1 MLPKIRFKK
10 VKPFPKYYI
19 SVFITFGFGMS
30 ALHYLR
36 MLDYR
41 KIKVTAASSGAYE

>member
-1 MLPKIRFKK
+1 MMK

-41 KIKVTAASSGAYE
+41 KIEVTGASSGSYE